1 MTAHPNLSVPM
12 SRGAAP
18 VGQMDELPRL
28 EAIAIM
34 FLRMWCDGGANRQ
47 RMAGDLALA
56 LGQDDAATA
65 SGLFDDLMRLTLSCA
80 RRPLMRHG
88 VPCRCF
94 GGDECAFANMLAAA
108 TTGDREEAMLFS
120 AILITG
126 QAAWPAIALAQ
137 DLSPFL
143 LRFARATQGQG
154 TDLPGQTHTVHSGTR
169 H

>member
-1 MTAHPNLSVPM
+1 MTAIQNPSVPA

-65 SGLFDDLMRLTLSCA
+65 TGLFDDLMHLTLSCA

-88 VPCRCF
+88 VPCQCF

-108 TTGDREEAMLFS
+108 TIGDREEAMLFS

-126 QAAWPAIALAQ
+126 QAAYPAIAIAQ

-143 LRFARATQGQG
+143 LRFTRATQH
-154 TDLPGQTHTVHSGTR
+154 TTADLPGQTHTPQTGTR

>member
-1 MTAHPNLSVPM
+1 MTAVRPPAPPVP
-12 SRGAAP
+12 RGAAP

-28 EAIAIM
+28 EAIAIL
-34 FLRMWCDGGANRQ
+34 FLRMWCDGGATRQ
-47 RMAGDLALA
+47 RMQADLTLA
-56 LGQDDAATA
+56 LGQEDAAA
-65 SGLFDDLMRLTLSCA
+65 AADLFDDLMKLTLSCA

-88 VPCRCF
+88 VPCACF

-108 TTGDREEAMLFS
+108 TIGDREEAMLFS

-137 DLSPFL
+137 QLSPYL
-143 LRFARATQGQG
+143 LRFTRAAQHATG
-154 TDLPGQTHTVHSGTR
+154 DLPGQTHAPQTGLR

>member
-1 MTAHPNLSVPM
+1 MTVHPDLAVPA

-28 EAIAIM
+28 EAIAIL
-34 FLRMWCDGGANRQ
+34 FLRMWCDGGSTRE
-47 RMAGDLALA
+47 RMASDLALA
-56 LGQDDAATA
+56 LGEDDAATA
-65 SGLFDDLMRLTLSCA
+65 AALFDDLMQLTLACA

-88 VPCRCF
+88 LPCRCF

-137 DLSPFL
+137 ELSPFL
-143 LRFARATQGQG
+143 LRFTRAAQRAIG
-154 TDLPGQTHTVHSGTR
+154 DLPGQTHAPQTGTR